1 MFQVADNWDE
11 AEDSEVE
18 REKAAKAAAAKA
30 KADAEAAV
38 NKKPKSQ
45 RIEEHREEARRRRLA
60 EEEEATSSEDEDP
73 AAKRA
78 RTLQQEQAA
87 DLKHAQE
94 LLGDVG
100 LGSKTRSA
108 PNKALVIEDKSN
120 PGQAIDLSTLAI
132 FNPST
137 RSQFE
142 ALSSTL
148 VPLLTAQSNKAHY
161 SLWVQEFV
169 KKICAELPSA
179 EMKKAASG
187 LTALSNEKL
196 KEEKAQD
203 KTGKK
208 TKAAKSKTTLAA
220 GRDLGRGVADTTS
233 YEDGLGDDDFM

>member
-1 MFQVADNWDE
+1 M
-11 AEDSEVE
+11 
-18 REKAAKAAAAKA
+18 
-30 KADAEAAV
+30 
-38 NKKPKSQ
+38 
-45 RIEEHREEARRRRLA
+45 A
-60 EEEEATSSEDEDP
+60 EEEEEEGTSSEDEDP

-78 RTLQQEQAA
+78 RALKQEQDA

-100 LGSKTRSA
+100 LGAKTRSA
-108 PNKALVIEDKSN
+108 SNKALIVEDKSN
-120 PGQAIDLSTLAI
+120 PGQAIDLSSLAI

-142 ALSSTL
+142 ALSSAL

-233 YEDGLGDDDFM
+233 YEDGLGDEDFM